1 MSKDLTHIS
10 AFQPG
15 KPREA
20 GPEDVRH
27 GHGLVDQAEGASPR
41 LAAPEPARSA
51 RRKGLRVRRAAVIA
65 LALGQLLVIAPAQA
79 VSGAKPVNA
88 GQKEYRTS
96 LTRWR
101 AAEGD
106 FASWALAGTT
116 LTAGGALTLDPG
128 SATPGADPFGPGG
141 YLGGT
146 YYNGGAFLVG
156 QATSPVTATPD
167 GFSEAIASWSADTPG
182 GTWIETLIRARVD
195 GGRFTKYYNL
205 GIWASDSS
213 TVARHSVRR
222 QGDADGFVA
231 VDTLVLDS
239 KLRGEAYELTF
250 RLFSEDPV
258 VAVPT
263 LRSASLA
270 LSSGYNK
277 VGAFEPGDPTLWGT
291 VLAVP
296 ECSQM
301 VYADGGSVWCS
312 PTSTSMVLK
321 YWSGDTGP
329 CEPAVRAAVDGV
341 DDWVYGGKG
350 NWPFNTAYAATHGL
364 EAEVARFES
373 IADAEAWVAAG
384 IPVVISYYWHEG
396 DLTGAPIPSSDGH
409 LAVLVGFDAAGNPIV
424 NDPAAAADAQV
435 QRTYL
440 RDELEHLWVKKSGG
454 TAYLIYP
461 TGHPVPQIP

>member
-1 MSKDLTHIS
+1 MNRDLTRDS
-10 AFQPG
+10 A
-15 KPREA
+15 A
-20 GPEDVRH
+20 
-27 GHGLVDQAEGASPR
+27 LTM
-41 LAAPEPARSA
+41 
-51 RRKGLRVRRAAVIA
+51 RRAAVIA
-65 LALGQLLVIAPAQA
+65 LALGQLLVVAPAQA
-79 VSGAKPVNA
+79 VPGPAPVTA
-88 GQKEYRTS
+88 GQKEYQTS

-101 AAEGD
+101 AAGGD
-106 FASWALAGTT
+106 FGAWSLAGAA
-116 LTAGGALTLDPG
+116 LTAGGELTLDPG
-128 SATPGADPFGPGG
+128 TATPGVDPFGPGG
-141 YLGGT
+141 YLSGT
-146 YYNGGAFLVG
+146 YYNGGAFVVG
-156 QATSPVTATPD
+156 QATSPVTATPE
-167 GFSEAIASWSADTPG
+167 GFSEAIASWSADTPE
-182 GTWIETLIRARVD
+182 GTWVETLIRAKVD

-231 VDTLVLDS
+231 VDTLVLDD

-250 RLFSEDPV
+250 RLFSENPSA
-258 VAVPT
+258 AVPT
-263 LRSASLA
+263 LRSAALA
-270 LSSGYNK
+270 MSSGYNK
-277 VGAFEPGDPTLWGT
+277 IGEFVPGNPTLWGS
-291 VLAVP
+291 VLPVP

-301 VYADGGSVWCS
+301 VYPDGGAVWCS

-329 CEPAVRAAVDGV
+329 CEPDVRAAVAGV
-341 DDWVYGGKG
+341 YDWVYDGAG
-350 NWPFNTAYAATHGL
+350 NWPFNTAYAATQGL
-364 EAEVARFES
+364 EAEVVRFES
-373 IADAEAWVAAG
+373 MADAEPWVAAG
-384 IPVVISYYWHEG
+384 VPVVISYYWHKG

-424 NDPAAAADAQV
+424 NDPAAASNELV